1 VGRSGR
7 LKRHL
12 VEVGKRVW
20 AGFWVR
26 WVELLWWRSIETEA
40 AWMPAGREAGCEFER
55 QDSSRGWE
63 IGIASD
69 GGPDVVVEV
78 RLAKLAGCVDRQQ
91 DFQL

>member
-1 VGRSGR
+1 
-7 LKRHL
+7 
-12 VEVGKRVW
+12 
-20 AGFWVR
+20 
-26 WVELLWWRSIETEA
+26 
-40 AWMPAGREAGCEFER
+40 MPAGREAGCEFER